1 MIDIDPAA
9 ILAAAP
15 RSGAIVDR
23 ADPELQEQPEATD
36 TPRPEVGWH
45 KYLGRTKADAAAV
58 NDAARQRID
67 EARLQRIEQQQ
78 NQIFR
83 ERRMRMYQQA
93 QAQQAERANIPA
105 GIPQVPVPVQAR
117 QPARQALPA
126 HHGPGMGARL
136 GKLAAGVTDGSAF
149 RIPKRRRSRS

>member
-36 TPRPEVGWH
+36 TPRSEVGWH

-58 NDAARQRID
+58 NDAARLKID

-78 NQIFR
+78 NQILR
-83 ERRMRMYQQA
+83 ERRMQLYQQA
-93 QAQQAERANIPA
+93 QQQAQNIPA

-117 QPARQALPA
+117 QPARRALPA